1 VAIFADMTSGSL
13 VTSIGEEQYFN
24 FARLIQR
31 YVRSFAKSD
40 PTTAL
45 QYIYLIGLNGDLPP
59 PLGEEQLDTC
69 WETIVQLVIETK
81 GYTLVLDQ
89 RSADGQVVV
98 RPSETVGHRS
108 LISYVLLSAQRHFP

>member
-1 VAIFADMTSGSL
+1 VSSNSS

-40 PTTAL
+40 PRTAL
-45 QYIYLIGLNGDLPP
+45 QYIYLIGLNGDLPA
-59 PLGEEQLDTC
+59 PLGEEQLDAC

-98 RPSETVGHRS
+98 RPSPTAG
-108 LISYVLLSAQRHFP
+108 

>member
-1 VAIFADMTSGSL
+1 MTN
-13 VTSIGEEQYFN
+13 IGDEQYFN

-45 QYIYLIGLNGDLPP
+45 QYIYLIGLNGDLSP
-59 PLGEEQLDTC
+59 PLGEEQLDIC

-89 RSADGQVVV
+89 RTADGQIVVC
-98 RPSETVGHRS
+98 TM
-108 LISYVLLSAQRHFP
+108 QTFPTSSP